1 MCITFGVS
9 TRSEITVLA
18 QEFLPSARGR
28 LVPTVGGAVAFA
40 PAPLPRRLDLSPRL
54 VTLLGQAD
62 HEIGRLDGLGHL
74 GFDPFLVGAPLLHR
88 EAIVSSRIEGT
99 VTTPEDLALHEAGAA
114 LPEGHR
120 EGDAREVANYMR
132 AMRHGLARLPELP
145 LSLRLISELHAH
157 LLEGVRGAER
167 QPGEFRASQNYIGR
181 PGITI
186 LEARFVPPPVPEMRE
201 ALGDFEKYL
210 HVSHED
216 EPDLPPI
223 LVRAAL
229 VHHQFE
235 TIHPFADGNG
245 RVGRL
250 LIPLQLIHEGRLH
263 QPLFYM
269 SAYFERHREAYYDGL
284 LNACRT
290 GEYLPWVEF
299 FLRGVVECARE
310 AIRQVE
316 RLIALR
322 AEWHARFQTAGSSAL
337 LIRLVDR
344 LFERPSVTANEI
356 AAAFNVK
363 HITATRNIEKL
374 VEAGILTERTG
385 RKRDRVFI
393 AMPLL
398 RLMDTEPES
407 EANPAR

>member
-1 MCITFGVS
+1 M
-9 TRSEITVLA
+9 LA
-18 QEFLPSARGR
+18 QDFLPSAPGR

-54 VTLLGQAD
+54 VRLLGQAE
-62 HEIGRLDGLGHL
+62 HALGRLDGLGHH

-88 EAIVSSRIEGT
+88 EAIVSSRIEST

-114 LPEGHR
+114 LPEARR
-120 EGDAREVANYMR
+120 ESDAREVANYVR
-132 AMRHGLARLPELP
+132 AMRHGLDRLPQIP
-145 LSLRLISELHAH
+145 LSLGLIRELHAH
-157 LLEGVRGAER
+157 LLEGVRGGEKK
-167 QPGEFRASQNYIGR
+167 PGEFPTSQNYIGR
-181 PGITI
+181 PGSSI

-201 ALGDFEKYL
+201 ALDDFENYL

-216 EPDLPPI
+216 EPDLPPF

-263 QPLFYM
+263 RPLFYM
-269 SAYFERHREAYYDGL
+269 SAYFERHRLAYYDAL
-284 LNACRT
+284 LNVCRT
-290 GEYLPWVEF
+290 GESLPWVEF
-299 FLRGVVECARE
+299 FLRGVEECAGE

-316 RLIALR
+316 RLVALR

-356 AAAFNVK
+356 AAAFGVK

-374 VEAGILTERTG
+374 VGAGILSERTG

-398 RLMDTEPES
+398 RFMDTEPEA
-407 EANPAR
+407 EANPA